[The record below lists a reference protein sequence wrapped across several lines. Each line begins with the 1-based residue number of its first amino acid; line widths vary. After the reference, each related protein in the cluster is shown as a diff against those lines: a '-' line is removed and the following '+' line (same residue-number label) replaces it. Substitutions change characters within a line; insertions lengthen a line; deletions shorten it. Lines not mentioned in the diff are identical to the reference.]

1 MSARNLEGFAA
12 SLRFAALAALAWPA
26 VGLGFGPWL
35 GIPRAFALHLAV
47 CGALYLLRFGRAR
60 LAALRRRP
68 LRAVAVELALGTLAL
83 ALARAVGGPGLTG
96 AALSLWAFG
105 LVESA
110 WFLADRS
117 GRDDVPIDPFEEALR
132 RAHADLDRV

>member
-1 MSARNLEGFAA
+1 MSARLEDFAA

-26 VGLGFGPWL
+26 VGLGLGPWL
-35 GIPRAFALHLAV
+35 GTSRAFALHLAA

-60 LAALRRRP
+60 LAALHRRP
-68 LRAVAVELALGTLAL
+68 LSAAAVELILATLAL

-96 AALSLWAFG
+96 TALGLWAFG

-110 WFLADRS
+110 WFLAAPRS
-117 GRDDVPIDPFEEALR
+117 GRDDLPLDPFEEALR